1 MAELVRA
8 LDRAEARPRYQ
19 FVALTWFRDLV
30 LPGVGF
36 QWTRS
41 ESLRHEVLK
50 AAIARGFVLTSK
62 VPNPKNPER
71 PVTAIRLNRLLPEV
85 QAILSQAASTENDF
99 DPVSIPGENLSATV
113 LRERR

>member
-1 MAELVRA
+1 VAELVRA

-36 QWTRS
+36 QWTQS

-50 AAIARGFVLTSK
+50 AAITRGFVLTSK
-62 VPNPKNPER
+62 
-71 PVTAIRLNRLLPEV
+71 VTAIRLNRLLPEV
-85 QAILSQAASTENDF
+85 QAILSQAPSTENDF
-99 DPVSIPGENLSATV
+99 EPVSIQGENLSATV